1 MIPYLDEI
9 VGSYFVMDF
18 NRDGVAQNTSG
29 SMHRHLRK
37 LVEDEG
43 KLLDPRDLD
52 ANETTREE
60 FVSYVNKE
68 MKFYQDEI

>member
-1 MIPYLDEI
+1 
-9 VGSYFVMDF
+9 
-18 NRDGVAQNTSG
+18 
-29 SMHRHLRK
+29 MHTHLRK

-60 FVSYVNKE
+60 FVKYSKKVLEDYKE
-68 MKFYQDEI
+68 KFDEVWLSKHMGRSRLKSLHRLHPS

>member
-18 NRDGVAQNTSG
+18 NRNGVVINPTG
-29 SMHRHLRK
+29 SMHRVLRE
-37 LVEDEG
+37 LVEDKG

-52 ANETTREE
+52 A
-60 FVSYVNKE
+60 K
-68 MKFYQDEI
+68 